1 MNLQF
6 HNGEIKNNN
15 NLIDSVLK
23 VCHPKAM
30 IPKWST
36 RNNGQNHAD

>member
-6 HNGEIKNNN
+6 HHGEIKTTTT
-15 NLIDSVLK
+15 IFDSFLK

-30 IPKWST
+30 IPKWSK
-36 RNNGQNHAD
+36 RNNGQNDAD